1 MKLFHFLF
9 QIRVVQA
16 TVSSAGIDTSDASKL
31 LETILIQLRPVVLNE
46 VRLALQTSAYP
57 LDAQSLTIRII
68 KNLRPFV
75 AQALK
80 RELANLRPAPTP
92 APAPIP
98 APSGGLSS
106 IFGSGE
112 NFVKVES
119 PDINY
124 NYEFTAPVSA
134 QK

>member
-1 MKLFHFLF
+1 MEIQFFHSFH
-9 QIRVVQA
+9 IRVVQA
-16 TVSSAGIDTSDASKL
+16 TVSSAGVDTSDTRKL
-31 LETILIQLRPVVLNE
+31 LETILVQLRPVVLNE
-46 VRLALQTSAYP
+46 VRNALRTSTYP

-75 AQALK
+75 AEALK
-80 RELANLRPAPTP
+80 KELAKRPAPT
-92 APAPIP
+92 PAPIP

-106 IFGSGE
+106 IFGNGE

-124 NYEFTAPVSA
+124 NYEFNAPLTR
-134 QK
+134 K